1 MAFKNL
7 GFYGLNANNEDIDMI
22 KKRLLTLFEVAPV
35 VNVLGCGGGGGR
47 LRLACTA
54 LPGCFC
60 STRRYVA
67 GGFVGGAGRE
77 RFRPRT

>member
-35 VNVLGCGGGGGR
+35 VNVLGCGGRWGNC

-54 LPGCFC
+54 PPWVFIFNATVCG
-60 STRRYVA
+60 RRDS
-67 GGFVGGAGRE
+67 
-77 RFRPRT
+77 